1 VEWLTTPWPCCPAT
15 TPLDAAWTLAML
27 VAFVLATRYL
37 GRRFGTW
44 REVRANRGRV
54 PEPERIIGTDNL
66 WLALGLWGMATCLFG
81 VGVVA
86 VVSRPGERA
95 GLAGGLLV
103 LAGVL
108 FVALLGWLS
117 GRIGVLA
124 RAVAH
129 ERERRGG
136 VSAWDD
142 AAESGH

>member
-1 VEWLTTPWPCCPAT
+1 
-15 TPLDAAWTLAML
+15 
-27 VAFVLATRYL
+27 LATRYL

-44 REVRANRGRV
+44 REVRANAGRV

-66 WLALGLWGMATCLFG
+66 WLALALWGMATCLFG

-95 GLAGGLLV
+95 GLSGGLLV
-103 LAGVL
+103 LAGVV

-136 VSAWDD
+136 VTAWDD
-142 AAESGH
+142 TADAGH